1 MPVAIAPPEVK
12 PQTDREDRVPASG
25 GPGGGSGSEGGS
37 GRRGDGGGRRLRPD
51 SYQLGMWLALAS
63 ISMMFIGFSSAYILG
78 QGTNSQ
84 WRAMAAPPFVWINT
98 VILLASSLSLELAR
112 RAAVAAELKRW
123 MTLTCLLGA
132 AFLVGQLWIWRMLAD
147 QGIYLS
153 GNPHSSF
160 FYLLTGVHGVHL
172 LGGVSGLATLTARAW
187 SSAARVPARA
197 SLNVTALYWHFMD
210 GLWIYLLVLLFFW
223 R

>member
-12 PQTDREDRVPASG
+12 PETDRED
-25 GPGGGSGSEGGS
+25 
-37 GRRGDGGGRRLRPD
+37 RPD

-78 QGTNSQ
+78 QGTHSQ
-84 WRAMAAPPFVWINT
+84 WRAMAPPPFVWINT

-112 RAAVAAELKRW
+112 RAAAAAELKRW

-132 AFLVGQLWIWRMLAD
+132 AFLVGQLWIWRLLAD

-172 LGGVSGLATLTARAW
+172 LGGVAGLATLTAKAW
-187 SSAARVPARA
+187 SSAARVPSRA

>member
-1 MPVAIAPPEVK
+1 MPVAIASPEVK
-12 PQTDREDRVPASG
+12 PEAEREDRLPGPG
-25 GPGGGSGSEGGS
+25 GPGDGSGSDRGS
-37 GRRGDGGGRRLRPD
+37 GGWGDGGGRRLRPG

-112 RAAVAAELKRW
+112 RAAAATELKRW
-123 MTLTCLLGA
+123 MTVTCLLGA
-132 AFLVGQLWIWRMLAD
+132 AFLVGQLWIWRLLAD

-172 LGGVSGLATLTARAW
+172 LGGVAGLAALTARAW
-187 SSAARVPARA
+187 TSAAGIPARA

>member
-1 MPVAIAPPEVK
+1 MPVTIAPPEVK
-12 PQTDREDRVPASG
+12 PQTDREDLAPESG
-25 GPGGGSGSEGGS
+25 GPGGGSGSDRGS
-37 GRRGDGGGRRLRPD
+37 DRWGDGGGSRLRPD

-78 QGTNSQ
+78 EGTHSQ
-84 WRAMAAPPFVWINT
+84 WRAMAPPSFIWVNT
-98 VILLASSLSLELAR
+98 AILLASSLTLELAR
-112 RAAVAAELKRW
+112 RAAAATEVKQW

-132 AFLVGQLWIWRMLAD
+132 AFLAAQLWLWKMLTQ

-172 LGGVSGLATLTARAW
+172 LGGVAALLYLTARAW
-187 SSAARVPARA
+187 ISAARVPAKA
-197 SLNVTALYWHFMD
+197 SLNVTAIYWHFMD

>member
-1 MPVAIAPPEVK
+1 MP
-12 PQTDREDRVPASG
+12 TRFSASG
-25 GPGGGSGSEGGS
+25 RPSSPSTSPGGGSGSDSGS
-37 GRRGDGGGRRLRPD
+37 GRWGDGGGRRLRPD

-84 WRAMAAPPFVWINT
+84 WRAMAAPPLVWINT

-112 RAAVAAELKRW
+112 RAAAATELKRW

-132 AFLVGQLWIWRMLAD
+132 AFLVGQLWIWRLLAD

-172 LGGVSGLATLTARAW
+172 LGGVAGLATLTARAW
-187 SSAARVPARA
+187 SSSARVPARA

>member
-1 MPVAIAPPEVK
+1 MI
-12 PQTDREDRVPASG
+12 
-25 GPGGGSGSEGGS
+25 
-37 GRRGDGGGRRLRPD
+37 
-51 SYQLGMWLALAS
+51 
-63 ISMMFIGFSSAYILG
+63 
-78 QGTNSQ
+78 
-84 WRAMAAPPFVWINT
+84 
-98 VILLASSLSLELAR
+98 
-112 RAAVAAELKRW
+112 
-123 MTLTCLLGA
+123 LTCLLGT
-132 AFLVGQLWIWRMLAD
+132 AFLAGQLWVWKLLAD

-172 LGGVSGLATLTARAW
+172 LGGVAALVYLTARTW
-187 SSAARVPARA
+187 SSAAPVLGKV

>member
-1 MPVAIAPPEVK
+1 
-12 PQTDREDRVPASG
+12 
-25 GPGGGSGSEGGS
+25 
-37 GRRGDGGGRRLRPD
+37 
-51 SYQLGMWLALAS
+51 
-63 ISMMFIGFSSAYILG
+63 
-78 QGTNSQ
+78 
-84 WRAMAAPPFVWINT
+84 
-98 VILLASSLSLELAR
+98 
-112 RAAVAAELKRW
+112 

-132 AFLVGQLWIWRMLAD
+132 AFLVGQLWIWRLLAD

-172 LGGVSGLATLTARAW
+172 LGGVAGLAYLTARAW
-187 SSAARVPARA
+187 SSAARKPARA
-197 SLNVTALYWHFMD
+197 SLNVTSLYWHFMD

>member
-12 PQTDREDRVPASG
+12 PETERENLVPESG
-25 GPGGGSGSEGGS
+25 GPGGGSGSDGGS
-37 GRRGDGGGRRLRPD
+37 GSWGDGGGRRLRPD

-63 ISMMFIGFSSAYILG
+63 ISMMFVGFSSAYILG

-84 WRAMAAPPFVWINT
+84 WRAMAAAPFVWINT

-112 RAAVAAELKRW
+112 RAAVATELKRW

-132 AFLVGQLWIWRMLAD
+132 AFLVGQLWIWRVWAD

-172 LGGVSGLATLTARAW
+172 LGGVAVLAYLTARAW
-187 SSAARVPARA
+187 SSAARIPARA

>member
-1 MPVAIAPPEVK
+1 
-12 PQTDREDRVPASG
+12 
-25 GPGGGSGSEGGS
+25 
-37 GRRGDGGGRRLRPD
+37 
-51 SYQLGMWLALAS
+51 
-63 ISMMFIGFSSAYILG
+63 
-78 QGTNSQ
+78 
-84 WRAMAAPPFVWINT
+84 
-98 VILLASSLSLELAR
+98 
-112 RAAVAAELKRW
+112 

-132 AFLVGQLWIWRMLAD
+132 AFLVGQLWIWRLLAD

-172 LGGVSGLATLTARAW
+172 LGGVAGLATLTARAW
-187 SSAARVPARA
+187 ISAVGIPARA

>member
-12 PQTDREDRVPASG
+12 PQIDREDRVPEPG
-25 GPGGGSGSEGGS
+25 GPAGGSGSEGGPD
-37 GRRGDGGGRRLRPD
+37 RRGNGGSRLRPD

-84 WRAMAAPPFVWINT
+84 WRAMAPPPFVWINT

-112 RAAVAAELKRW
+112 RAPAATELKRW

-132 AFLVGQLWIWRMLAD
+132 AFLVGQLWIWTLLAD

-172 LGGVSGLATLTARAW
+172 LGGVAGLAILTARAW
-187 SSAARVPARA
+187 SSAARAPARV

>member
-1 MPVAIAPPEVK
+1 MPVAIAPPDVRLE
-12 PQTDREDRVPASG
+12 REDRVPGSG
-25 GPGGGSGSEGGS
+25 GPGGGSGSDQGPD
-37 GRRGDGGGRRLRPD
+37 RWRDGGGGRLRPD
-51 SYQLGMWLALAS
+51 SYRLGMWLALAS

-78 QGTNSQ
+78 QGTHSQ
-84 WRAMAAPPFVWINT
+84 WQAMTAPPFVWVNT
-98 VILLASSLSLELAR
+98 AILLVSSLTLELAR
-112 RAAVAAELKRW
+112 RAPAAAELKRW

-132 AFLVGQLWIWRMLAD
+132 AFLAGQLWVWKLLAD

-172 LGGVSGLATLTARAW
+172 LGGVAVLVYLTARTW
-187 SSAARVPARA
+187 SSAAPVLEKA